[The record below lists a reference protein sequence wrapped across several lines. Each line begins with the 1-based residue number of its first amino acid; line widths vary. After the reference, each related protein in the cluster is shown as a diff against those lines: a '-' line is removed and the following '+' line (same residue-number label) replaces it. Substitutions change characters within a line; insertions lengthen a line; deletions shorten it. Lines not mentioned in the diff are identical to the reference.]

1 MRIISG
7 KFRGKKIFFTNSE
20 ITRPLR
26 DFVKENI
33 FNVLLH
39 WRNDKIKF
47 SDLNIL
53 DLYSGVG
60 SFGIECISRDAKK
73 VVFIEKD
80 KTAFSILKKNINF
93 LNITKKAKILNID
106 INYFIEKKYDNKF
119 DIVFFDPPFK
129 DDSFLKVIELLR
141 KGKFLNDPHIIIIHR
156 EKKSEDKLTKNLKI
170 HSTKYYGRSKVIFCS
185 F

>member
-20 ITRPLR
+20 TTRPLR

-80 KTAFSILKKNINF
+80 KTAFSILKKNCIF
-93 LNITKKAKILNID
+93 ISKAFIL
-106 INYFIEKKYDNKF
+106 
-119 DIVFFDPPFK
+119 
-129 DDSFLKVIELLR
+129 L
-141 KGKFLNDPHIIIIHR
+141 
-156 EKKSEDKLTKNLKI
+156 
-170 HSTKYYGRSKVIFCS
+170 
-185 F
+185 